1 MSQSQQKIRFCASA
15 DGTRIAYATCGS
27 GPALVW
33 VQHWIHHLEL
43 DWDSPVWRPW
53 LALLTRHH
61 MLVRY
66 DWRGCGLSDR
76 ERVQFSSDKF
86 AEDLDAVIA
95 ATGVDRFVLCG
106 MTGTGSGIAMR
117 YAV

>member
-27 GPALVW
+27 GPALIW

-53 LALLTRHH
+53 L
-61 MLVRY
+61 
-66 DWRGCGLSDR
+66 S
-76 ERVQFSSDKF
+76 
-86 AEDLDAVIA
+86 A
-95 ATGVDRFVLCG
+95 ADE
-106 MTGTGSGIAMR
+106 AQ
-117 YAV
+117 YAHPL